1 MSGKLTRMYHI
12 FQFLTDE
19 SKIHTN
25 SLLKISKRLENLV
38 SMDMKFAEI
47 TTLIGDVKTQF
58 SVCLW

>member
-1 MSGKLTRMYHI
+1 MYHI

-47 TTLIGDVKTQF
+47 TTLIGDVNTQF